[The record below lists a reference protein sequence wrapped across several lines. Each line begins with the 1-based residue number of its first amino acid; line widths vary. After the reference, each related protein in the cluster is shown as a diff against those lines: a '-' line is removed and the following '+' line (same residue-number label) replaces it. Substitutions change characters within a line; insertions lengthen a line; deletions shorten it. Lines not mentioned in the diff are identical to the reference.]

1 MEIIGVEASSR
12 YDKSK
17 PKASVKGAK
26 GEFLK
31 SFSKA
36 MNTVKLQEV
45 EKAYVAD
52 HSRWKRDKSRADIL
66 GSDEELEEDE
76 VLYKEYKKILMKLYR
91 FRKRENEE

>member
-1 MEIIGVEASSR
+1 MDIIGVEASNR
-12 YDKSK
+12 YEKSK

-45 EKAYVAD
+45 EKAYIAD
-52 HSRWKRDKSRADIL
+52 HSRWKKDKTRADIL
-66 GSDEELEEDE
+66 GLDEDVEEDE

-91 FRKRENEE
+91 FRKKEQEG